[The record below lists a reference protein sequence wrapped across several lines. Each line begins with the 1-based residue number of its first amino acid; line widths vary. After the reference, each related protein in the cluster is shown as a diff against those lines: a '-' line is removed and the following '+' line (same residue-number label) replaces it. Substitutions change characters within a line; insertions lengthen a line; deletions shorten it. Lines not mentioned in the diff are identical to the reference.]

1 MKNVSNY
8 SKKNRLVNILLTAVA
23 VLAVDAHAATANI
36 CSLDDI
42 KNWVEKNRIFA
53 VVAPHYPPIARGL
66 GQKGRTVVS
75 ITLDSETRLES
86 AVLRYSSGHK
96 ELDEGIIEM
105 VLKSSGLKL
114 GAPMC
119 APKGER
125 FAFDLPLNFQ
135 FNDGNFVPSRGLL
148 LDYFRVTQLLE
159 IELSQTPKLT
169 HLIFTALKQSHP
181 NASTDAL
188 EIIDQEVKHA
198 IKRELS
204 LGGHYLEKM
213 IEIHQAYYTEED
225 IRSLISFY
233 QSHLGRKVVK
243 TGQLIQAEM
252 QRFAEVW
259 RPGFTLS
266 LSDRINSRFKEGRLS
281 YELPRLKPEQS
292 ERDTGQQKDFI
303 YKLTPI

>member
-1 MKNVSNY
+1 MKKMTDY
-8 SKKNRLVNILLTAVA
+8 SRKHWLADILFAVIA
-23 VLAVDAHAATANI
+23 MLAVDAHAATANM
-36 CSLDDI
+36 CSMDDI

-66 GQKGRTVVS
+66 GQKGRALVN

-96 ELDEGIIEM
+96 ELDEGILEM

-135 FNDGNFVPSRGLL
+135 FNDGNSVPSRDLL
-148 LDYFRVTQLLE
+148 LDYFRVTQLFE
-159 IELSQTPKLT
+159 IELSQTLKLT
-169 HLIFTALKQSHP
+169 HVIFTALKQAHP

-188 EIIDQEVKHA
+188 DIIDQEVKQA

-204 LGGHYLEKM
+204 PGGSYLEKL
-213 IEIHQAYYTEED
+213 IEIHQALYAEED

-233 QSHLGRKVVK
+233 QSQLGRKVVK
-243 TGQLIQAEM
+243 TGQLVQAEI
-252 QRFAEVW
+252 QRFGEVW
-259 RPGFTLS
+259 RHGFTLS
-266 LSDRINSRFKEGRLS
+266 LSDRINSKFKERSFS
-281 YELPRLKPEQS
+281 YELPRPKPAQP
-292 ERDTGQQKDFI
+292 ERDKGQQKDLS
-303 YKLTPI
+303 YKLTPL